1 MKNVSK
7 EQADKLKKGLKLSKK
22 SMEALNKVTSKSRRR
37 KSKLMVQTMEGDLVE
52 PMLYF
57 RGGKGKT
64 PGESMMAISKAFNE
78 IVEKVA
84 IKHTIKEI
92 KHGT

>member
-37 KSKLMVQTMEGDLVE
+37 KNKNR
-52 PMLYF
+52 F
-57 RGGKGKT
+57 
-64 PGESMMAISKAFNE
+64 F
-78 IVEKVA
+78 KVLF
-84 IKHTIKEI
+84 
-92 KHGT
+92 